1 MFTIMQGGVHST
13 REIMRS
19 YAGIIRIRFIGY
31 DLSPAQCRTPLQ
43 SVFDVQPSKTA
54 ASIFFQSVLPHKV

>member
-31 DLSPAQCRTPLQ
+31 DLSPGGHPCKYLFSFYKSYLVKFRP
-43 SVFDVQPSKTA
+43 
-54 ASIFFQSVLPHKV
+54 VLAG